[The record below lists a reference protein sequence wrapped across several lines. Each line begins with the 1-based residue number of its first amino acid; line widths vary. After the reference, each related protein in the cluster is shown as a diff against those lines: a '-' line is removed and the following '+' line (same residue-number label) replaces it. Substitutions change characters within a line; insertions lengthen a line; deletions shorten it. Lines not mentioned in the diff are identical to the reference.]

1 MRVIAALMLLALYT
15 LSAKDF
21 SMKMARQ
28 EALPACGP
36 VWKTGP
42 PRRWL
47 PLSKSA
53 LRIEVSLKGSADG
66 LPSGK
71 SAGKLWNF
79 PQLST
84 AYGEGLKTPPI
95 YHSCQTVFI

>member
-1 MRVIAALMLLALYT
+1 
-15 LSAKDF
+15 
-21 SMKMARQ
+21 MKMARR